1 MRLAV
6 LADIHGNLA
15 ALEAALAAV
24 KAMGIERIVIA
35 GDVVVGGPD
44 SAACWARVKALR
56 CPVLRGNHERYV
68 FDFDT
73 PRAKPEW
80 SGEQFG
86 PVRWA
91 RAQFSAAERAELAAL
106 PATLRL
112 PEAPGVL
119 FVHGSPRTDV
129 DLLFPY
135 TSDEEV
141 AEMFSGQ
148 PERLI
153 VRGHNH
159 YCGVRSWSGG
169 RIVTVGSVGLP
180 LDGTVAAQF
189 TTLEL
194 RGAAEAAATGAEK
207 GDGWVVAQHA
217 VPYDVEATRRRCRET
232 GYIEQAGPIARLY
245 ERELATAA
253 FQIMPFLEARKR
265 DPRLA
270 AMTLGDAVT
279 AFQAGL

>member
-1 MRLAV
+1 MRIAV

-15 ALEAALAAV
+15 ALESALAAV
-24 KAMGIERIVIA
+24 KAMGVDRIVIA
-35 GDVVVGGPD
+35 GDIVVGGPD
-44 SAACWARVKALR
+44 SAACWKRVKELR

-91 RAQFSAAERAELAAL
+91 HGQLSPAERAELAAM

-119 FVHGSPRTDV
+119 FVHGSPRNDV

-135 TSDEEV
+135 TTEAEV
-141 AEMFSGQ
+141 AEKFGGQ

-153 VRGHNH
+153 VRAHNH
-159 YCGVRSWSGG
+159 YCGVRSWEGG
-169 RIVTVGSVGLP
+169 RIATVGSVGLP

-189 TTLEL
+189 TTLEQST
-194 RGAAEAAATGAEK
+194 GAAGEWSITH
-207 GDGWVVAQHA
+207 HA
-217 VPYDVEATRRRCRET
+217 VPYDVDATLRRCRET
-232 GYIEQAGPIARLY
+232 GYVDRAGPIARLY
-245 ERELATAA
+245 EREIATAA

-265 DPRLA
+265 DARLA
-270 AMTLGDAVT
+270 KLLLGEAVT
-279 AFQAGL
+279 TFLTVR

>member
-1 MRLAV
+1 MKSAAMRLAV

-24 KAMGIERIVIA
+24 KAMRIERIVVA

-44 SAACWARVKALR
+44 SAACWARVTALG

-91 RAQFSAAERAELAAL
+91 HGQFSAAERAELAAL
-106 PATLRL
+106 PMTLRFDDV
-112 PEAPGVL
+112 PGVL
-119 FVHGSPRTDV
+119 FVHGSPRNDV

-135 TSDEEV
+135 TSDAEV
-141 AEMFSGQ
+141 AEKFGGQ
-148 PERLI
+148 RERLI

-159 YCGVRSWSGG
+159 YCGVRSWDGG
-169 RIVTVGSVGLP
+169 RITTVGSVGLP
-180 LDGTVAAQF
+180 LDGTVSAQF
-189 TTLEL
+189 TTLEQ
-194 RGAAEAAATGAEK
+194 RGGSADEWT
-207 GDGWVVAQHA
+207 VQHHS
-217 VPYDVEATRRRCRET
+217 VPYDVDATRRRCRES
-232 GYIEQAGPIARLY
+232 GYLDNAGPIARLY
-245 ERELATAA
+245 ERELASAA
-253 FQIMPFLEARKR
+253 RRAGSAQGA
-265 DPRLA
+265 
-270 AMTLGDAVT
+270 TVT
-279 AFQAGL
+279 APPLTIKLSRT